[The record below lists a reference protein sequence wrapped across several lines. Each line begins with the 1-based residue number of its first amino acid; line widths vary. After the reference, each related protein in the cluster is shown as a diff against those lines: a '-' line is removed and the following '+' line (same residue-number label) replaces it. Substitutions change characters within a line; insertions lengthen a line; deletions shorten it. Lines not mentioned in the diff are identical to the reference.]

1 MTKLNLSFKILII
14 YLMVFYPLIFQIYLD
29 NSSISLINQFILF
42 SILLLAILTY
52 SNRIIGYLYSVK
64 FNISIIFLLVFF
76 YLTISLLLFFTLDNR
91 INISSILREFLYSII
106 PILFYFIGK
115 IFNKKEKNTFF
126 KYLFYCLFLVIIIG
140 LIYRLGLYLPN
151 WLLNVFEQKPFRF
164 NFSSYYTPIIMS
176 FFAQLMFAIILFK
189 KVKFKYR
196 YLLLIVFFFIS
207 ILTLQRAAFIGLIVS
222 LSIYI
227 LYRFSIFKIIL
238 ITSVFLFGITSL
250 YKTISN
256 NVSNDNESLIFSSK
270 KFLEEI
276 ESFRFSKV
284 QSDRKSQAIITNNSN
299 VFCMLIGEGYGKYS
313 PNNELALITMPDASY
328 FRIFNEL
335 GLLGFFLFFT
345 PFILLIFEAFK
356 FKDPFVIYFI
366 MFSLFAFYFNRVI
379 WAIPI
384 NYIFYTSLGIFSNLN
399 NHTDE
404 K

>member
-126 KYLFYCLFLVIIIG
+126 KYLFYCLFLVITIG

-196 YLLLIVFFFIS
+196 YLLLFVFFFIS

-299 VFCMLIGEGYGKYS
+299 VFFMLIGEGYGKYS

-335 GLLGFFLFFT
+335 GLIGFFLFFT

>member
-1 MTKLNLSFKILII
+1 M
-14 YLMVFYPLIFQIYLD
+14 
-29 NSSISLINQFILF
+29 
-42 SILLLAILTY
+42 
-52 SNRIIGYLYSVK
+52 
-64 FNISIIFLLVFF
+64 
-76 YLTISLLLFFTLDNR
+76 
-91 INISSILREFLYSII
+91 
-106 PILFYFIGK
+106 
-115 IFNKKEKNTFF
+115 
-126 KYLFYCLFLVIIIG
+126 
-140 LIYRLGLYLPN
+140 
-151 WLLNVFEQKPFRF
+151 
-164 NFSSYYTPIIMS
+164 
-176 FFAQLMFAIILFK
+176 
-189 KVKFKYR
+189 
-196 YLLLIVFFFIS
+196 
-207 ILTLQRAAFIGLIVS
+207 
-222 LSIYI
+222 
-227 LYRFSIFKIIL
+227 